1 MASKRL
7 TSSLNASSWLLVL
20 FYIALDVG
28 SIYSFSVTFA
38 TAMTP
43 SVFEYVG
50 GQRVLWTPSAASEG
64 EGLDQPNPTM
74 VILGGMAQSIAS
86 WEHHVPALSKS
97 RSVLLYEAR
106 GQGAPVPLQ
115 QQKQSQEDFLKDVSL
130 PAQASYLM
138 NTLDKLN
145 IITEQQ
151 ERVDLVGFSLGGRIA
166 MATALL
172 YPDRVRKIHLT
183 GVAADRSPLG
193 HLTVASWKD
202 HVASASEPSSSSS
215 LRSFSWS
222 VLLATYAPSTLESWQ
237 RQGKL
242 SSILDFVSSQNTPE
256 GLAALLEQTHAN
268 SRIDSEAQ
276 LKDEWSTMAMARRL
290 AHQQTLLHGHACS
303 GSLDENMAPVPEVEA
318 LCQVLGWEEAPT
330 LLEGCGHAAPMEQPR
345 LWRNHVLSFLDE

>member
-1 MASKRL
+1 M
-7 TSSLNASSWLLVL
+7 N
-20 FYIALDVG
+20 
-28 SIYSFSVTFA
+28 
-38 TAMTP
+38 P
-43 SVFEYVG
+43 STIEYVG
-50 GQRVLWTPSAASEG
+50 GQRVLWTPSAVSNG
-64 EGLDQPNPTM
+64 GVLDKPNPTM

-106 GQGAPVPLQ
+106 GQGPPVPLQ
-115 QQKQSQEDFLKDVSL
+115 QQKQSQEDLFKDVSL
-130 PAQASYLM
+130 PAQASYLVH
-138 NTLDKLN
+138 TLDQLN
-145 IITEQQ
+145 ILTEQK

-172 YPDRVRKIHLT
+172 YPDRVRKMYLT
-183 GVAADRSPLG
+183 GVAADRSHLG

-202 HVASASEPSSSSS
+202 HVATASESSSSS
-215 LRSFSWS
+215 LRSFAWS

-256 GLAALLEQTHAN
+256 GLAALLDQTHAG
-268 SRIDSEAQ
+268 SSIDSETQ
-276 LKDEWSTMAMARRL
+276 LNDAWSTMAMARRFVD
-290 AHQQTLLHGHACS
+290 QQIILQGHACA
-303 GSLDENMAPVPEVEA
+303 GNLDDNMAPAPEVET
-318 LCQVLGWEEAPT
+318 LCQVLGWKAPT